1 MGSRAKTAHDFSAGG
16 EERLLA
22 TANGLL
28 ETTGI
33 GNQPIV
39 SFEELQLVA
48 TDLFVALFE
57 VMFFAELAEVQR
69 RPETFEDAVHN
80 ANTVLDVLG
89 QVLGSTMDL
98 PECVTSTAVAAGDK
112 AAIAYLLRV
121 FVELGKV
128 TTQHQR
134 QQREYHPH
142 IHTNATIV
150 VKHPPPPS
158 QCSALHKPPQRRG
171 QDPSRTPPPKSCID
185 TPVRL
190 RAPSARTPHPLY
202 QGQSL
207 LARSQPRGGV
217 HRPARGPKNNEPP
230 PPSTSAAP
238 AVHPAAVEMRQQ
250 GPRHMPSRQ
259 RKQGIRISLAHPL
272 VRFVALLSP
281 ALCLLPPRGI

>member
-1 MGSRAKTAHDFSAGG
+1 MNGIAWIQPALQKYWRLMVCFFCSALRDPAAVSVIESRAKTAHDLSAGG

-57 VMFFAELAEVQR
+57 VMFFAELAEIQR
-69 RPETFEDAVHN
+69 KPETFEDSVHN
-80 ANTVLDVLG
+80 ATTVLDILG

-98 PECVTSTAVAAGDK
+98 PDCVTGTAVAAGDT

-134 QQREYHPH
+134 QQRESS
-142 IHTNATIV
+142 ATATPCIC
-150 VKHPPPPS
+150 K
-158 QCSALHKPPQRRG
+158 LLFL
-171 QDPSRTPPPKSCID
+171 SR
-185 TPVRL
+185 
-190 RAPSARTPHPLY
+190 
-202 QGQSL
+202 
-207 LARSQPRGGV
+207 
-217 HRPARGPKNNEPP
+217 
-230 PPSTSAAP
+230 
-238 AVHPAAVEMRQQ
+238 
-250 GPRHMPSRQ
+250 
-259 RKQGIRISLAHPL
+259 
-272 VRFVALLSP
+272 
-281 ALCLLPPRGI
+281 